1 MLLLSTLGSAGDVH
15 PYVAIALALQRRGH
29 HVVVMTNPYFQDRI
43 AAAGLGFWPVGT
55 RDEYLQMVTHPDLV
69 TPRAS
74 IRHVLN
80 NLVLGTFRQ
89 QADALREASVA
100 LRPQLIVNHHIC
112 FGISAAA
119 EVLRIPIVHGVL
131 APLFWLSHHE
141 RIIPP
146 VLPYAPAWL
155 HQAMRRVKRAI
166 GPWTLDRPVN
176 RHRADVG
183 APPIRRTFLH
193 ARGGEDFRPSVAQ
206 ASRLCV
212 SSSASDTGETP
223 VPPDRVFRSDSLQPP
238 TILGLW
244 SPHFRA
250 KLPDDPTTSHICG
263 FCTWDRPPTSSAQLD
278 EQREIT
284 RWMDDAEP
292 PVLITLGS
300 SVSHHG
306 KDTYTLA
313 ARACAKLGTRALLL
327 TGDTTIP
334 ASDLPTGIRAV
345 PYAAYSAVM
354 PRASTIV
361 HHAGIGTLAAA
372 MRAGRP
378 QVILPFAND
387 EFDNT
392 HRARTLNVAL
402 EVRPNQRTLK
412 HLCAALDTAI
422 NNKPMHTA
430 AQTLGQ
436 CMQSESGA
444 ERAADAIERNLVN
457 KLP

>member
-1 MLLLSTLGSAGDVH
+1 MFLLSTLGSAGDVH

-74 IRHVLN
+74 IRHVLT

-146 VLPYAPAWL
+146 MLPYAPAWM
-155 HQAMRRVKRAI
+155 HRAMRRIKRLT

-193 ARGGEDFRPSVAQ
+193 ARGGEDFSPVART
-206 ASRLCV
+206 AP
-212 SSSASDTGETP
+212 AN
-223 VPPDRVFRSDSLQPP
+223 QPP

-244 SPHFRA
+244 SPHFRGS
-250 KLPDDPTTSHICG
+250 LPDDPTTSHICG
-263 FCTWDRPPTSSAQLD
+263 FCTWDRPPTSSTQLD
-278 EQREIT
+278 QQREIT

-292 PVLITLGS
+292 PALITLGS

-306 KDTYTLA
+306 KDTYQLA
-313 ARACAKLGTRALLL
+313 ARACAKLNTRALML
-327 TGDTTIP
+327 TGATSIP
-334 ASDLPTGIRAV
+334 ASDLPQGIRAV

-354 PRASTIV
+354 PRAGVII

-402 EVRPNQRTLK
+402 EVRPSQRTLK
-412 HLCAALDTAI
+412 HLCATLDTAI

-444 ERAADAIERNLVN
+444 ERAADAVEKALVEQGR
-457 KLP
+457 